1 MCGNV
6 FSKTTWLGVSARTK
20 ARTRSSTTNIA
31 HVEGGVA
38 TTATTS
44 SLNFAIGVLTVAL
57 EVSCLD
63 NVCLCVRVFGLCDA

>member
-1 MCGNV
+1 MRLHGSHDLAGGSGWCAA
-6 FSKTTWLGVSARTK
+6 T
-20 ARTRSSTTNIA
+20 SSTTNIA

-38 TTATTS
+38 TTATTP